1 MRRNYIPLAII
12 LAALF
17 EQAQAAD
24 LVVTKTVERSEITPP
39 SVCFLFNDLMQGSK
53 SESNLEGF
61 IELYSGKKELT
72 AVPFLND
79 NALCLNSLKHG
90 TTYTAILK
98 KGLASKNNLKLPSD
112 VKKTF
117 TLAKALLNCQ
127 NVEL

>member
-1 MRRNYIPLAII
+1 MRRTYIPLAII

-61 IELYSGKKELT
+61 IELYSDKKEFDSNGELGT
-72 AVPFLND
+72 SMIM
-79 NALCLNSLKHG
+79 NAGGTGGLIGGIG
-90 TTYTAILK
+90 TTYLLE
-98 KGLASKNNLKLPSD
+98 KGKSKR
-112 VKKTF
+112 
-117 TLAKALLNCQ
+117 LLLLQ
-127 NVEL
+127 KRLLL